1 MSRIAPYQF
10 IYAALDFNATH
21 EFWKAAIEPNATDLN
36 YVGVLIHST
45 PLECKPYI
53 TCLLVHVHTIEA
65 EIKMLLEATLLV
77 LIGRKEEEER
87 VEHIYAEAREEGIP
101 NEYGCTMS

>member
-1 MSRIAPYQF
+1 
-10 IYAALDFNATH
+10 
-21 EFWKAAIEPNATDLN
+21 
-36 YVGVLIHST
+36 
-45 PLECKPYI
+45 
-53 TCLLVHVHTIEA
+53 
-65 EIKMLLEATLLV
+65 MLLEATLLV